1 MGSLTGRPSVP
12 AILSID
18 FFAALYYSKDRKRA
32 RYQQTVTPS
41 SCHCKMTASFAG
53 LGGHFAYVRNNP
65 ANNTTKIAMRSIFA
79 YTAFTSFPF
88 GMRQTSPPFP
98 QGMED
103 ITAYRRFR
111 QPYGIRKHPCGVFSR
126 KAVTD
131 LLGQSPKSMYRYHF
145 CNIKGTF
152 RCLFLIFMSVGQ
164 FYSQLPPSRSP
175 LPVWLRTGSR
185 SFPI

>member
-1 MGSLTGRPSVP
+1 MHRTSTTYYIKDTPGVARFFSRDFAQFCRKFLGSLTGRPSVTV
-12 AILSID
+12 ILSID

-103 ITAYRRFR
+103 TTAYRRFR
-111 QPYGIRKHPCGVFSR
+111 
-126 KAVTD
+126 
-131 LLGQSPKSMYRYHF
+131 
-145 CNIKGTF
+145 
-152 RCLFLIFMSVGQ
+152 
-164 FYSQLPPSRSP
+164 
-175 LPVWLRTGSR
+175 
-185 SFPI
+185 

>member
-1 MGSLTGRPSVP
+1 MAPRSTSKLRLAVKRASHVYNILYQRYARGCKIFFARFRTILQEVFGQFDRVTKCS
-12 AILSID
+12 AIRSID
-18 FFAALYYSKDRKRA
+18 ILNFLYYSKDRKRA

-103 ITAYRRFR
+103 TTAYRENR
-111 QPYGIRKHPCGVFSR
+111 QRAEK
-126 KAVTD
+126 
-131 LLGQSPKSMYRYHF
+131 
-145 CNIKGTF
+145 
-152 RCLFLIFMSVGQ
+152 
-164 FYSQLPPSRSP
+164 
-175 LPVWLRTGSR
+175 
-185 SFPI
+185 